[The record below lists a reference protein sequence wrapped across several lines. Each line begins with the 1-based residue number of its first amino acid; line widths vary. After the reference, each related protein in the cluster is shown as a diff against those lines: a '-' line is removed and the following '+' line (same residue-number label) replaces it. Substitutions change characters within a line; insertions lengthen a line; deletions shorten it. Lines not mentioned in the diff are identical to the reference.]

1 MFPALGGASN
11 ARPAIRRSKLTMVD
25 VQSHLD
31 NRQAGPGP
39 AARYSAILYARA
51 EVLPRLDEI
60 ANPSGTDGAL
70 NARLAAVDDKL
81 RVVEGETRL
90 GLGRFVAVNEAGFV
104 VRVAVQTAPKAIAH
118 HWLTHKEELGYTSED
133 FTLCT
138 ASRYEISVQM
148 LTPVPVPSACAAVRF
163 QAELIDRL
171 ALLTKA
177 VVLDVDAGRFTS
189 PVRRRIPDAL
199 WPFDVREHI
208 GFQALRKEAGMSI
221 RTRGMV
227 KFGCPELEAERLPAQ
242 MESLQM
248 ATAALADIAQHMV
261 TGVRSAAAEG
271 IGNTRDR
278 SASRGSLLPV

>member
-1 MFPALGGASN
+1 
-11 ARPAIRRSKLTMVD
+11 MVD
-25 VQSHLD
+25 VQSYLD
-31 NRQAGPGP
+31 NSQVSPGP
-39 AARYSAILYARA
+39 SARYSAILYARA
-51 EVLPRLDEI
+51 EVLPRLDEV
-60 ANPSGTDGAL
+60 ARPGGAAGAL
-70 NARLAAVDDKL
+70 DARLAAVDEKL
-81 RVVEGETRL
+81 RVVEGEIRL
-90 GLGRFVAVNEAGFV
+90 GVGRFVAVNEAGFV
-104 VRVAVQTAPKAIAH
+104 VRVAVQPAPKAIAH

-138 ASRYEISVQM
+138 ASRHEISVQM
-148 LTPVPVPSACAAVRF
+148 LTPVPVPRVCAAVRF

-208 GFQALRKEAGMSI
+208 GFQAIRKDAGMSI

-248 ATAALADIAQHMV
+248 ATAALADIAQQMV
-261 TGVRSAAAEG
+261 TGAPAAKPERVSG
-271 IGNTRDR
+271 SRDR
-278 SASRGSLLPV
+278 AASRGSLLPV